1 MGFLPAVCVCLSLCL
16 CVYLCVCLCVCL
28 GWRFAGQGRQLSQG
42 SYLLHVCLSVC
53 LCVRVSLC
61 AVCVY
66 LCVCVWG
73 GGLPD
78 KVDNYHRCRTCCMC
92 VCLSLCPCVY
102 LCGLC
107 LSMCLSVCV
116 CVWDGGLPDKVDNYH
131 RGRTCCMCVCLSLCP
146 CVYLCSLCLSACLCV
161 CVCLGWRFAGRGR
174 QLSRV
179 VPAGAAA
186 DGPVGPQVDNVRLH
200 DVCLQSRQR
209 ARRSHLLSTQ
219 NSRSVEFTHLT
230 LALTHTLALY
240 HHHHYHHF
248 MCPIIQ
254 QCAHLHQCSLEEQDS
269 KVRQEH

>member
-1 MGFLPAVCVCLSLCL
+1 MSDEVDRYHGVCTCCVCVCVCLS
-16 CVYLCVCLCVCL
+16 
-28 GWRFAGQGRQLSQG
+28 
-42 SYLLHVCLSVC
+42 
-53 LCVRVSLC
+53 
-61 AVCVY
+61 VCVSIY
-66 LCVCVWG
+66 VCVWD

-78 KVDNYHRCRTCCMC
+78 KVDNYHRCRTCCMS
-92 VCLSLCPCVY
+92 VFV
-102 LCGLC
+102 
-107 LSMCLSVCV
+107 SMCLSVRSV
-116 CVWDGGLPDKVDNYH
+116 SIYVSV
-131 RGRTCCMCVCLSLCP
+131 
-146 CVYLCSLCLSACLCV
+146 CV

-230 LALTHTLALY
+230 LALTHTLALH

-254 QCAHLHQCSLEEQDS
+254 QCAHLHQYSLEEQDS

>member
-1 MGFLPAVCVCLSLCL
+1 MGFVPAVCVCLSLCL
-16 CVYLCVCLCVCL
+16 CVYLCVCL
-28 GWRFAGQGRQLSQG
+28 GWRFAGQGGQLSQV
-42 SYLLHVCLSVC
+42 SYLLHVCL
-53 LCVRVSLC
+53 CVHVSIC

-66 LCVCVWG
+66 LCVC
-73 GGLPD
+73 
-78 KVDNYHRCRTCCMC
+78 
-92 VCLSLCPCVY
+92 LC
-102 LCGLC
+102 
-107 LSMCLSVCV
+107 VCV

-131 RGRTCCMCVCLSLCP
+131 RCRTCCMSVFVSMCLS
-146 CVYLCSLCLSACLCV
+146 VQSVSIYVSVCV

-179 VPAGAAA
+179 VPTGAAS

-219 NSRSVEFTHLT
+219 NSWSVEFTHLT

-240 HHHHYHHF
+240 HHHYHHF

-254 QCAHLHQCSLEEQDS
+254 QCAHLHQYSLEKQDS

>member
-1 MGFLPAVCVCLSLCL
+1 MCVP
-16 CVYLCVCLCVCL
+16 
-28 GWRFAGQGRQLSQG
+28 
-42 SYLLHVCLSVC
+42 
-53 LCVRVSLC
+53 VSGME
-61 AVCVY
+61 V
-66 LCVCVWG
+66 
-73 GGLPD
+73 
-78 KVDNYHRCRTCCMC
+78 CRTRWTTITG
-92 VCLSLCPCVY
+92 VVPAACLFLCPCVY

-107 LSMCLSVCV
+107 LSMCLSV
-116 CVWDGGLPDKVDNYH
+116 
-131 RGRTCCMCVCLSLCP
+131 
-146 CVYLCSLCLSACLCV
+146 CV

-269 KVRQEH
+269 KVRQEHYQNAASVEFTVSQLHAACRPANV

>member
-1 MGFLPAVCVCLSLCL
+1 MGFVPAQCVCLSLCL

-28 GWRFAGQGRQLSQG
+28 GWRFAGQGGQLSQV
-42 SYLLHVCLSVC
+42 SYLLHVCL
-53 LCVRVSLC
+53 CVHVSIC

-66 LCVCVWG
+66 LCVC
-73 GGLPD
+73 L
-78 KVDNYHRCRTCCMC
+78 C
-92 VCLSLCPCVY
+92 V
-102 LCGLC
+102 
-107 LSMCLSVCV
+107 
-116 CVWDGGLPDKVDNYH
+116 
-131 RGRTCCMCVCLSLCP
+131 
-146 CVYLCSLCLSACLCV
+146 CV

-219 NSRSVEFTHLT
+219 NSRSAEFTHLT

-240 HHHHYHHF
+240 HHHRYHHF

>member
-1 MGFLPAVCVCLSLCL
+1 
-16 CVYLCVCLCVCL
+16 VCLCVCL
-28 GWRFAGQGRQLSQG
+28 GWRFVRRGGQISWGL
-42 SYLLHVCLSVC
+42 YLLSVCVCLSVC
-53 LCVRVSLC
+53 VSIYVC
-61 AVCVY
+61 A
-66 LCVCVWG
+66 CVCVWD

-78 KVDNYHRCRTCCMC
+78 KVDNYHRCRTCCMS
-92 VCLSLCPCVY
+92 VFV
-102 LCGLC
+102 
-107 LSMCLSVCV
+107 SMCLSVRSV
-116 CVWDGGLPDKVDNYH
+116 SIYVSV
-131 RGRTCCMCVCLSLCP
+131 
-146 CVYLCSLCLSACLCV
+146 CV

-240 HHHHYHHF
+240 HHHRYHHF

>member
-1 MGFLPAVCVCLSLCL
+1 MGFVPAVCVC
-16 CVYLCVCLCVCL
+16 
-28 GWRFAGQGRQLSQG
+28 
-42 SYLLHVCLSVC
+42 VCLSVC
-53 LCVRVSLC
+53 VSI
-61 AVCVY
+61 Y
-66 LCVCVWG
+66 VCVWD
-73 GGLPD
+73 GGLQD
-78 KVDNYHRCRTCCMC
+78 KVDNYHRGRTCCKC

-116 CVWDGGLPDKVDNYH
+116 CVCLGWRFAGQGGQLSQGSYLLH
-131 RGRTCCMCVCLSLCP
+131 VCLS
-146 CVYLCSLCLSACLCV
+146 VFVSVCLSVRSVSICVSV

-174 QLSRV
+174 QLSWV

-186 DGPVGPQVDNVRLH
+186 DGPVGPQVDDVRLH

-254 QCAHLHQCSLEEQDS
+254 QCAHLHQYSLEEQDS